1 MLVTLIIIAAVGF
14 GLVLLVVGGIVAW
27 LLLGSGPRRSRAYKA
42 AQRQL
47 QEGRWQEALA
57 AFETLNAQANLPPD
71 WQGKLR
77 HAAGECHQF
86 AADLSLQEKRYEQ
99 ARIHAVTAAPLLG
112 VSEADQQ
119 ARVVEQ
125 MLAEVRRQFAAGPA
139 AVDTSAV
146 LQLIDRVFPI
156 QTPCPE
162 ASFWQGLC
170 RIRQND
176 TDRAIQSLT
185 TAFEQAG
192 KQFLD
197 PALYL
202 GMVLHRAGKP
212 ADALRFLAEAN
223 RVDGNCAFVTLQ
235 MGSSIVAAGG
245 DMGLAVRA
253 LQRALG
259 PRGLPLWA
267 QTPDR
272 AWVEAFPE
280 AKSYVRRLASKNPYS
295 CPILGNDLAAI
306 ARFGRIAL
314 AQALYR
320 QGTFGEAADLY
331 GKLLQEMPPTPPL
344 LRGYG
349 LALARQGK
357 YDQAYKHLRT
367 ALEQEEPKDA
377 FTAGYLALCGA
388 MGKPTQADDKPKNIT
403 WGIKLLSRFQMMGNP
418 EWASLYSAVFAE
430 ARSIDMPLPVEDLT
444 RLCDVL
450 ASVQAADAQAA
461 AGYMQLLKAYPDA
474 VLPVHAWNYC
484 RAVEQHG
491 VRIDGD
497 LEMFARTFRNSA
509 PARQYYGRQNWSF
522 DDLEYLYLER
532 GAAQAP
538 GAFPEPLGPD
548 YPPQGEAFLLER
560 SRKEEEAN
568 KRDAALACVEV
579 LLKLSPN
586 SIKGHDRLAC
596 LHYRRGDMDRAV
608 ALLAGWH
615 QLAPHDHWPLVRQ
628 AIIEQQRGNAER
640 RAEAIDRALGLTRGS
655 ERASVAF
662 LGAKL
667 ALKESVTT
675 PGARPEALSKSMAL
689 LQECLREDP
698 DHVEALW
705 CLAAV
710 RSCVG
715 DHEGLAQQ
723 ASQMD
728 RAGVQDSRFH
738 FMAAVCS
745 LAAKD
750 YARVLERGE
759 RAAADDALAVESHYL
774 MAWAHL
780 HLDNQTA
787 ASQSLQKV
795 AVTKSPSADFAR
807 ALLGKLSFAR
817 GAYDDAIKWWNQV
830 DAKRRAEWK
839 FDESLRQTTFLA
851 GLLAYETG
859 RFEQAEKHFREAG
872 KLGLREKRLGSLLT
886 LALVRA
892 GQRLLFEDVK
902 K

>member
-1 MLVTLIIIAAVGF
+1 MTFLIAIPAALAFFFLLLGAVG
-14 GLVLLVVGGIVAW
+14 VGAW
-27 LLLGSGPRRSRAYKA
+27 LLFGRNPRRSRAFKT

-57 AFETLNAQANLPPD
+57 AFEALNAEPNLSPD

-77 HAAGECHQF
+77 FAAGESHQY
-86 AADLSLQEKRYEQ
+86 AGDQSLQGKHYEESLQ
-99 ARIHAVTAAPLLG
+99 HYLAAVPLLG
-112 VSEADQQ
+112 VPEVDQR

-125 MLAEVRRQFAAGPA
+125 MLGEARRLFSAGPQT
-139 AVDTSAV
+139 VETDTIVQLLDRLFA
-146 LQLIDRVFPI
+146 LQH
-156 QTPCPE
+156 PCPE
-162 ASFWQGLC
+162 ASFWLGLC
-170 RIRQND
+170 RIRQHQ
-176 TDRAIQSLT
+176 TDAALAALT

-192 KQFLD
+192 KQFID

-202 GMVLHRAGKP
+202 GMVLHRTGKP
-212 ADALRFLAEAN
+212 AEALRFLSEAN
-223 RVDGNCAFVTLQ
+223 RVEGNCPFVTLQ
-235 MGSSIVAAGG
+235 MGLSIVAAGG
-245 DMGLAVRA
+245 DMSLAVRA

-259 PRGLPLWA
+259 PRGFGLWERV
-267 QTPDR
+267 PER

-280 AKSYVRRLASKNPYS
+280 AKSYVRRLASKHPYP

-306 ARFGRIAL
+306 ARLGRVAL

-320 QGTFGEAADLY
+320 QGSFAEAADLY
-331 GKLLQEMPPTPPL
+331 GKLLQEMPPTASL

-349 LALARQGK
+349 LALARQGR

-367 ALEQEEPKDA
+367 ALEQEEPKDP

-388 MGKPTQADDKPKNIT
+388 MGKPTQPEDKPRNIT
-403 WGIKLLSRFQMMGNP
+403 WAIKLLGRFPMMGNT
-418 EWASLYSAVFAE
+418 EWATLYNAVFGE
-430 ARSIDMPLPVEDLT
+430 ARAIDLPLPAEDLT
-444 RLCDVL
+444 TLCDVL
-450 ASVQAADAQAA
+450 ASVQATDAQSA
-461 AGYMQLLKAYPDA
+461 AGYMSLMTVFPDG
-474 VLPVHAWNYC
+474 VLPIHAWNYC
-484 RAVEQHG
+484 RAAVVHQ
-491 VRIDGD
+491 VRGERD
-497 LEMFARTFRNSA
+497 LEMFARTFQSA
-509 PARQYYGRQNWSF
+509 GPAKQYYSRQNWSF
-522 DDLEYLYLER
+522 DDVEYLYLER
-532 GAAQAP
+532 SAAQTP
-538 GAFPEPLGPD
+538 GRFPEPLGPD
-548 YPPQGEAFLLER
+548 YAPQGEEFLLER
-560 SRKEEEAN
+560 SREEEEAN
-568 KRDAALACVEV
+568 EKDAALACVEV

-586 SIKGHDRLAC
+586 SVQGHDRLAC

-608 ALLAGWH
+608 ALLAGWQ
-615 QLAPHDHWPLVRQ
+615 QLAPQDHWPLVRQ

-640 RAEAIDRALGLTRGS
+640 RAEAINRALGLTSGT
-655 ERASVAF
+655 ERAAVAF

-667 ALKESVTT
+667 ALKESITT
-675 PGARPEALSKSMAL
+675 PGAQPDALSKSMVL

-698 DHVEALW
+698 DHIDALW

-723 ASQMD
+723 AGLMD
-728 RAGVQDSRFH
+728 RAAVKDARFH
-738 FMAAVCS
+738 FMGAVCH

-750 YARVLERGE
+750 YNRAIELGQ
-759 RAAADDALAVESHYL
+759 RAATDDALTVESHYL

-787 ASQSLQKV
+787 ASLSLQKV
-795 AVTKSPSADFAR
+795 AATKSPSADHAR

-830 DAKRRAEWK
+830 DAKRRAEWT
-839 FDESLRQTTFLA
+839 FDETLRQTTFLA
-851 GLLAYETG
+851 GLLAYENG
-859 RFEQAEKHFREAG
+859 RFEQSAERFKEAG
-872 KLGLREKRLGSLLT
+872 KLGLREKPLGSLLT

>member
-1 MLVTLIIIAAVGF
+1 MAIAILILAALAF
-14 GLVLLVVGGIVAW
+14 FFVLLVAAGVGAW
-27 LLLGSGPRRSRAYKA
+27 LLFAPGPRRGRALKA

-57 AFETLNAQANLPPD
+57 AVEKLNAEQNLSPE
-71 WQGKLR
+71 WQGRLR
-77 HAAGECHQF
+77 HVAGESHQF
-86 AADLSLQEKRYEQ
+86 AADQSLQAKRYEEALQ
-99 ARIHAVTAAPLLG
+99 HYLTAAPLLG
-112 VSEADQQ
+112 VPEMDQR
-119 ARVVEQ
+119 ARVVDQ
-125 MLAEVRRQFAAGPA
+125 MLGEARRLFAAGPEQT
-139 AVDTSAV
+139 DAV
-146 LQLIDRVFPI
+146 LRQVERVFAI
-156 QTPCPE
+156 QQPCPE

-170 RIRQND
+170 HVRRND
-176 TDRAIQSLT
+176 TAAAIQALT

-192 KQFLD
+192 KQFID

-212 ADALRFLAEAN
+212 ADALRYLSEAN
-223 RVDGNCAFVTLQ
+223 RVDGNCPFVTLQ
-235 MGSSIVAAGG
+235 MGTSIVAAGG
-245 DMGLAVRA
+245 DMALAVRA

-259 PRGLPLWA
+259 PRGLGLWA
-267 QTPDR
+267 QNPDR

-280 AKSYVRRLASKNPYS
+280 AKSYVRRLAAKHPYT

-306 ARFGRIAL
+306 ARLGRISL

-320 QGTFGEAADLY
+320 QGSFQEAADLY
-331 GKLLQEMPPTPPL
+331 GRLMQEMPPTTQL
-344 LRGYG
+344 LRGQG
-349 LALARQGK
+349 LALARLGR
-357 YDQAYKHLRT
+357 YDQAYTPLLT
-367 ALEQEEPKDA
+367 ARKQEDPKDP
-377 FTAGYLALCGA
+377 FTAGYLALCVA
-388 MGKPTQADDKPKNIT
+388 MARPKQEEDKPKNIL
-403 WGIKLLSRFQMMGNP
+403 WAIKLLGSIPMMGNA
-418 EWASLYSAVFAE
+418 EWASLYNAIFAE
-430 ARSIDMPLPVEDLT
+430 ARSVNLELPVEDLSQ
-444 RLCDVL
+444 LCNVL
-450 ASVQAADAQAA
+450 ASVQATDPQAA
-461 AGYMQLLKAYPDA
+461 AGYMQLTVKYPDA
-474 VLPVHAWNYC
+474 VVPIHAWNYC
-484 RAVEQHG
+484 RAAAQHN
-491 VRIDGD
+491 VRGERD
-497 LEMFARTFRNSA
+497 LDLFARTFQSA
-509 PARQYYGRQNWSF
+509 GPARQYFARQNWSF
-522 DDLEYLYLER
+522 DDVEFLYLQRSAEL
-532 GAAQAP
+532 AP
-538 GAFPEPLGPD
+538 GRFPEPLGPD
-548 YPPQGEAFLLER
+548 YPPEGENFLLER
-560 SRKEEEAN
+560 SKKEEEAG
-568 KRDAALACVEV
+568 KKDAALACVEV

-586 SIKGHDRLAC
+586 SVKGHDRLAC

-608 ALLAGWH
+608 ALLTGWH
-615 QLAPHDHWPLVRQ
+615 QLAPQDHWPLVRQ

-655 ERASVAF
+655 ERAAVAF

-667 ALKESVTT
+667 ALKEGITT
-675 PGARPEALSKSMAL
+675 PGARPDALSKSMAL

-698 DHVEALW
+698 NHVEALW

-715 DHEGLAQQ
+715 DQEGLAQQ
-723 ASQMD
+723 ASLMD
-728 RAGVQDSRFH
+728 RAGVADARFH
-738 FMAAVCS
+738 FMGAVCS
-745 LAAKD
+745 LAAKN
-750 YARVLERGE
+750 YARVIELGQ

-830 DAKRRAEWK
+830 DAKRRGEWK
-839 FDESLRQTTFLA
+839 FDETLRQTTFLA
-851 GLLAYETG
+851 GLLAYEAG